1 MNHLHCE
8 SCDAPYTKKNFALS
22 LARRIKRIVTDIK
35 SNRFQELKASKNN
48 DGLFFHK
55 IISGI
60 ESKEAVAKM
69 LLLPSLEFITPIIY
83 FFQPAY
89 QSHKKHLK

>member
-8 SCDAPYTKKNFALS
+8 SCDAPYTKKIFALS

-35 SNRFQELKASKNN
+35 SNRFQELKAPENN
-48 DGLFFHK
+48 DLLFFHK
-55 IISGI
+55 IISGL